1 MKKEEEYKEVE
12 VVFEGGKG
20 KKRPK
25 IGGRKLRREVG
36 EEAQQP
42 IISDETFYAVKQKI
56 DNLNKL
62 K

>member
-1 MKKEEEYKEVE
+1 MKKEEYKEVE
-12 VVFEGGKG
+12 VVFEGVKG

-25 IGGRKLRREVG
+25 NGGSKFRREVG

-42 IISDETFYAVKQKI
+42 IISEEIFCAVKQKI